1 MKPVIPHFLIC
12 PRITV
17 THAAPDNPYTLHDV
31 NYRLDFGA
39 DREFPIVEPELW
51 AYLRAFNGSGVR
63 QYSIRMEWLDGP
75 NGAEEIG
82 VYALPPVEFVDPSQV
97 ICRAWKLAYVRFPGE
112 GRYLFSLC
120 IGRKYRLL
128 ASEMLEVWRSA

>member
-1 MKPVIPHFLIC
+1 MRPLVQHFLIC

-17 THAAPDNPYTLHDV
+17 SVASPDNPYTLHDV
-31 NYRLDFGA
+31 NYRLDFEA

-51 AYLRAFNGSGVR
+51 VYLRAVRGEGVKQLAVR
-63 QYSIRMEWLDGP
+63 VEWLDGP
-75 NGAEEIG
+75 NGVEEVG
-82 VYALPPVEFVDPSQV
+82 VYALPPVEFPDPNHV
-97 ICRAWKLAYVRFPGE
+97 ICRAWKLSYVRFPGT

-128 ASEMLEVWRSA
+128 ASELLEVWRPA

>member
-1 MKPVIPHFLIC
+1 MRTVIQHFLIC

-17 THAAPDNPYTLHDV
+17 THATPDNPYTLHDV
-31 NYRLDFGA
+31 NYRLAFEA

-51 AYLRAFNGSGVR
+51 AYLRAFNGSGVKQLAVR
-63 QYSIRMEWLDGP
+63 VEWLDGP
-75 NGAEEIG
+75 NGPTETA
-82 VYALPPVEFVDPSQV
+82 VYALPPVEFLSRSQV
-97 ICRAWKLAYVRFPGE
+97 ICRSWKLAYVRFPGE

-128 ASEMLEVWRSA
+128 ASEMLEVWRCA